1 MTRLLSQG
9 LLTTA
14 LARAAA
20 AARPLVVALPIV
32 LVFPIAAIAQKPP
45 PPAAAGAESAGGPA
59 WSTLTPAQKATLAP
73 LQRDWSGIGSQGKQK
88 WLELAEKYQSMPPA
102 DRQRVQE
109 RMTEWSR
116 LSPEER
122 SRARLQYQQSRQM
135 PAQDRQLHWE
145 TYQALPT
152 DEKQE
157 LANRSKAESDAG
169 PKLRGQKPSAASAS
183 ASLGVPKAAAPAM
196 VQAKPG
202 ASTLL
207 ISKTPATAPPAP
219 AQKIVAPPGQVDRST
234 LLPKSVRQDAPATAA
249 APPASAARPRP

>member
-1 MTRLLSQG
+1 MHSQDP
-9 LLTTA
+9 LTTGLVRVA
-14 LARAAA
+14 AVAR
-20 AARPLVVALPIV
+20 RLVVTLSTPLLITLFV
-32 LVFPIAAIAQKPP
+32 PTAAMAQKPP
-45 PPAAAGAESAGGPA
+45 PAAASEGAGPA

-73 LQRDWSGIGSQGKQK
+73 LQRDWSGLGSQSKQK
-88 WLELAEKYQSMPPA
+88 WLELAEKYQTMPPA

-122 SRARLQYQQSRQM
+122 SRARLQYQQARQM
-135 PAQDRQLHWE
+135 PAQDRQQHWE

-157 LANRSKAESDAG
+157 LANRSKAERDAG
-169 PKLRGQKPSAASAS
+169 PTPRGQKPSAASAS
-183 ASLGVPKAAAPAM
+183 ASLSVPKAAAPAM

-234 LLPKSVRQDAPATAA
+234 LLPKSVRQDAPANS